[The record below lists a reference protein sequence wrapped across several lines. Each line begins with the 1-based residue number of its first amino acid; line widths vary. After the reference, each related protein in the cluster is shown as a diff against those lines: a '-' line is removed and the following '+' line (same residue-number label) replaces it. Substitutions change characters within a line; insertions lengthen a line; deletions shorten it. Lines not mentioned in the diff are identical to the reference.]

1 MEKYSSGES
10 SSVDSAFSHFSNYLT
25 IHRLRTPV
33 HRRLTFRSPIRFF
46 PDSTL
51 LAFLFTSSR
60 SSIWSFYFLFMR
72 IGRHLMER
80 VAMGRFILS
89 FGIPLRLEAKSIWI
103 IFRLASLEMLFM
115 TLASW
120 IFVSLLFLFPSPL
133 SALGLY
139 VTLIL
144 EAALERPF

>member
-1 MEKYSSGES
+1 
-10 SSVDSAFSHFSNYLT
+10 
-25 IHRLRTPV
+25 
-33 HRRLTFRSPIRFF
+33 
-46 PDSTL
+46 
-51 LAFLFTSSR
+51 
-60 SSIWSFYFLFMR
+60 
-72 IGRHLMER
+72 MER

-89 FGIPLRLEAKSIWI
+89 FGIPLRLEARSIWI
-103 IFRLASLEMLFM
+103 ILRLASLEMLFM

-120 IFVSLLFLFPSPL
+120 IFVSFLFLFPSPL